1 MTTMTPLSTED
12 GFPSPETTPQQ
23 EVRSPQDHHRRHY
36 PRTTRIIRKE
46 IYDNIM
52 QPNHHPNLRLVKTA
66 PRPSRTHNHGLLRG
80 IDESS
85 SSSFDSGDPEILIR
99 KNLFAP
105 PVVVQNEIFRTES
118 KANNHYQTHLQRN
131 HNHHHSTPSAAINK
145 QLIRPESSSSQRG
158 AVVKRTGNDQYCGL
172 SAEIAHAIAYRT
184 PMKAQPTPMKTPSK
198 STIGRSILK
207 TPGIVG
213 IMKTPAKQQPSE
225 TNTTVASTM
234 DNNVLNLAQT
244 ISMSSSS
251 DDETSSSP
259 QNFQFRPGRVQPV
272 AIAVTAQ
279 TETKSNITK
288 PSALHTPR
296 TQPIKK
302 KRTIRKTP
310 FACAS
315 SRKRI
320 KKSLT
325 PPRKNFSSHMKLQRS
340 SSANNASTTA
350 FEGVNNYILTSSE
363 HDPSPFQVELP
374 SKKEMVVHSKICAL
388 MDGYTAIHRDFN
400 FAMLCG
406 VSHST
411 LVKEYERSTHEK
423 PMIAGTCH
431 RDVVREL
438 LACADDIVVEGF
450 FREYTQEEKDKESE
464 RLESCILSSDSLR
477 QIIVCFRGSTTNQAK
492 PLKNAS
498 TSLFGKQGSSCL
510 LHEEDHKVQVLDTFR
525 GAYFGTP
532 LEKAVF
538 ALLSN
543 LTTRK
548 PFFDVVMTGHS
559 FGAAMATI
567 ASFRYASSK
576 PQMRVS
582 CHVFSSPRIGGEAWR
597 QLVHSVPNLR
607 IYRAEN
613 GSDPYVLMPSGNEWV
628 HCGHAV
634 QIHDRSGSSST
645 STEIEIQARR
655 FDRDTATSTN
665 SNLLGYVQ
673 SMVIPKTITNGVSSS
688 QQGKMDHEIQSYVEK
703 LIRSSDQW
711 FTDFCEWKGKGVS
724 GANDEMRRLA

>member
-1 MTTMTPLSTED
+1 MMHP
-12 GFPSPETTPQQ
+12 
-23 EVRSPQDHHRRHY
+23 
-36 PRTTRIIRKE
+36 
-46 IYDNIM
+46 
-52 QPNHHPNLRLVKTA
+52 PNHHSNIRLVKTA
-66 PRPSRTHNHGLLRG
+66 PRPTNRTLHNHGLLRG
-80 IDESS
+80 IDETS
-85 SSSFDSGDPEILIR
+85 SSSFDSGDPEVLIR

-105 PVVVQNEIFRTES
+105 PVVVQNEIFRSET
-118 KANNHYQTHLQRN
+118 KAINHYQNQASTSQRN
-131 HNHHHSTPSAAINK
+131 HHHQTTPNTTASHK
-145 QLIRPESSSSQRG
+145 QQNRPQSSSSQRG
-158 AVVKRTGNDQYCGL
+158 TVIKRTGNDQYCGL
-172 SAEIAHAIAYRT
+172 SAEIAHAIASRT
-184 PMKAQPTPMKTPSK
+184 PAKVTMAQQQQQPTPLKTPSK
-198 STIGRSILK
+198 SIIGRGILK
-207 TPGIVG
+207 TPGG
-213 IMKTPAKQQPSE
+213 IIGILKTPAKQQPLE
-225 TNTTVASTM
+225 HDV
-234 DNNVLNLAQT
+234 VNLTQT

-251 DDETSSSP
+251 DGESTSSP
-259 QNFQFRPGRVQPV
+259 QGFQFMPGQKEQPKV
-272 AIAVTAQ
+272 ATAAQ
-279 TETKSNITK
+279 PTTTSMPATTKSTM
-288 PSALHTPR
+288 LLQTPR
-296 TQPIKK
+296 STQPNKK

-315 SRKRI
+315 SRKRV

-340 SSANNASTTA
+340 SSAYSTA
-350 FEGVNNYILTSSE
+350 FEGVNDYILTSSE
-363 HDPSPFQVELP
+363 HDPAPFQVELP
-374 SKKEMVVHSKICAL
+374 AKREFIVHSKICAL

-411 LVKEYERSTHEK
+411 LVKEYELSTHEK
-423 PMIAGTCH
+423 PMIAGSCH
-431 RDVVREL
+431 RDVVRAL

-464 RLESCILSSDSLR
+464 RLEACILSSDSLR

-498 TSLFGKQGSSCL
+498 TFLFGKQGSTCL
-510 LHEEDHKVQVLDTFR
+510 LHEDYNTTVQVLDTFR
-525 GAYFGTP
+525 SAYFGTP

-538 ALLSN
+538 ALLGN
-543 LTTRK
+543 LATRK

-613 GSDPYVLMPSGNEWV
+613 GSDPYVLMPSGSEWV
-628 HCGHAV
+628 HCGHAI
-634 QIHDRSGSSST
+634 QMHDLNGSHSRNSDSGEENAPKIEM
-645 STEIEIQARR
+645 EIKVRR
-655 FDRDTATSTN
+655 FDRDTTTSN
-665 SNLLGYVQ
+665 NGNSSNLLGYVQ
-673 SMVIPKTITNGVSSS
+673 SMVNPKNIANGVLSSS
-688 QQGKMDHEIQSYVEK
+688 QQGKMDHEIASYVEK
-703 LIRSSDQW
+703 FTRSDEQW

-724 GANDEMRRLA
+724 GANDEIRRLA